1 MRRVDEVAKKLHGK
15 IGLINAAYNSSDPVE
30 RRVAR
35 AFLFLGRTVDGG
47 PGSGNYG
54 HQGRPGE
61 IGGSGKGGGKAFRTG
76 SKESGY
82 VGMRKNPV
90 FSGIAEHAR
99 ANDDYHVFIRHLT
112 SEQKETLKN
121 QHKNCG
127 TKESLQQYSERVYNM
142 LHASKAG
149 KKPAATAWKAVEG
162 KDITRDFKWDK
173 EKFPHEINAVIHQQ
187 GFDGKP
193 KIVSSEEFD
202 RIVKEHPEQPL
213 LFRSYTAPDKET
225 LAAYD
230 KQLEGGDWYVD
241 CGTGGA
247 QYGQGMYC
255 AGVYN
260 HKDNPYWKYGAQSEM
275 RHYRNLNES
284 KNRSQTRIDNAVSE
298 GSTFYESDP
307 PSVIRSWDENG
318 DAYYEVGQESK
329 TFENDEE
336 LRKLTEPNK
345 DYFITWEEGKPGR
358 REGVR
363 VYTDKDGYIFHAG
376 GREFFSETDADGGN
390 LKITPLKRIDTQPKS
405 TTRQMTLD
413 PSAKIIK
420 HDDIRRIREET
431 NQKNVREF
439 LDSVKDPAPYIEDAR
454 KSYLGSLE
462 PKDVNKEA
470 LESVY
475 SEIKKNPAVRDE
487 LMKQFGIRS
496 YAFNADEKLKKQ
508 AAYFF
513 CGEAYGYSDKERAR
527 LKPFFD
533 IAEKNPAFKAEV
545 ERLRSS
551 VEKKAKIHWRK
562 YVAEHSYAYPQIPR
576 LSHDDGIFAAS
587 LGYDAINAEGHGETG
602 SYTVVLN
609 RTKVIL
615 NRDPWEVN

>member
-47 PGSGNYG
+47 PGSGNFG

-162 KDITRDFKWDK
+162 KDITKDFKWDK

-202 RIVKEHPEQPL
+202 RIVKENPDSPL

-260 HKDNPYWKYGAQSEM
+260 HKDNPYWQYGVRDEMLHYRSINEM
-275 RHYRNLNES
+275 RQPNMVMTSGLANKQIPKYINSEFDNTDVYAIPQDES
-284 KNRSQTRIDNAVSE
+284 AFSDKADKELEPNTWYCMRSFQEGDN
-298 GSTFYESDP
+298 
-307 PSVIRSWDENG
+307 
-318 DAYYEVGQESK
+318 SK
-329 TFENDEE
+329 TYELVFNDEDG
-336 LRKLTEPNK
+336 KLN
-345 DYFITWEEGKPGR
+345 
-358 REGVR
+358 R
-363 VYTDKDGYIFHAG
+363 VTYRGEIKEIPDRIFDP
-376 GREFFSETDADGGN
+376 RSPTKYQFADVE
-390 LKITPLKRIDTQPKS
+390 KIKADDIAPAS
-405 TTRQMTLD
+405 TTRRMTLD

-439 LDSVKDPAPYIEDAR
+439 LDGVKDPAPYIEDAR